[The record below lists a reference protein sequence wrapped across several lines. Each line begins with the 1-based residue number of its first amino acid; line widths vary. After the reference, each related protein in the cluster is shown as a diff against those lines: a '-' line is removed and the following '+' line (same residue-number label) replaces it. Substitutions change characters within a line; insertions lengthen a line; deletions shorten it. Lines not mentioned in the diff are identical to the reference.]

1 MENQLGIIIAIVA
14 VFGFFFLLI
23 LFWLVPVGLWIAA
36 RAAGVKVRIFGD
48 LVGMRLR
55 RVIPSKVVNPL
66 INATKAGLDLNLG
79 LLEGHYLA
87 NGNVDDVVKALI
99 AADKAG
105 IELDFERA
113 AAIDL
118 AGREV
123 FDAVQV
129 SVQPRVIET
138 PKVKAV
144 ALDGIELIATARVT
158 VRANLERLVGG
169 AGDETIL
176 ARVGQG
182 IVSGIGSSET
192 YEDVLENPDTISKKV
207 LDAGLDSGTAFEILS
222 VDIADI
228 NVGENIGARLR
239 TEQAEADL
247 VVAQAKAEERNAMAK
262 AREQR
267 MKARVQ
273 AMRAKVVEAEAQV
286 PKALAE
292 AFRMGNLQTA

>member
-66 INATKAGLDLNLG
+66 INATKAGLDLNLC

>member
-1 MENQLGIIIAIVA
+1 MGNPTAIVGILA
-14 VFGFFFLLI
+14 VLGFFFLLM

-55 RVIPSKVVNPL
+55 RVVPQRVVNPI

-79 LLEGHYLA
+79 RLEGHYLA

-118 AGREV
+118 AGRAV
-123 FDAVQV
+123 FDAVQL
-129 SVQPRVIET
+129 SVRPRVIET
-138 PKVKAV
+138 PLIKAM

-158 VRANLERLVGG
+158 VRTNIDRLVGG

-192 YEDVLENPDTISKKV
+192 YEDVLENPDVISKKV
-207 LDAGLDSGTAFEILS
+207 LSAGLDSGTAFEILS

-228 NVGENIGARLR
+228 SVGENIGARLR
-239 TEQAEADL
+239 TEQADADL
-247 VVAQAKAEERNAMAK
+247 VVAQARAEERRAMAE
-262 AREQR
+262 AREQK
-267 MKARVQ
+267 MKAQVQ
-273 AMRAKVVEAEAQV
+273 AMRAQVVEAEAQV
-286 PKALAE
+286 PRALAA
-292 AFRMGNLQTA
+292 AFRTGNLQAP

>member
-1 MENQLGIIIAIVA
+1 MGSTGPIIGILA
-14 VFGFFFLLI
+14 VVGFLFLFFLV
-23 LFWLVPVGLWIAA
+23 WLVPVGLWIAA
-36 RAAGVKVRIFGD
+36 RAAGVKVRIFSD

-55 RVIPSKVVNPL
+55 RVPPSRVVNPL
-66 INATKAGLDLNLG
+66 INATKAGLDLNLSR
-79 LLEGHYLA
+79 LEGHYLA
-87 NGNVDDVVKALI
+87 NGDVDGVVKALI

-105 IELDFERA
+105 IDLEFERA

-118 AGREV
+118 AGRDV
-123 FDAVQV
+123 FEAVQV
-129 SVQPRVIET
+129 SVQPRVIDT

-144 ALDGIELIATARVT
+144 ALDGIELVATARVT
-158 VRANLERLVGG
+158 VRANIERLVGG

-192 YEDVLENPDTISKKV
+192 YENVLENPDTISKRV
-207 LDAGLDSGTAFEILS
+207 LDAGLDSGTAYEILS

-228 NVGENIGARLR
+228 NVGDNIGARLR

-247 VVAQAKAEERNAMAK
+247 VVAQARAEERRAMAE

-267 MKARVQ
+267 MKAQVQ

-286 PKALAE
+286 PKALAT
-292 AFRMGNLQTA
+292 AFRTGNLQTS

>member
-1 MENQLGIIIAIVA
+1 MSLAGIIAILAVA
-14 VFGFFFLLI
+14 GFIFLI
-23 LFWLVPVGLWIAA
+23 FLFWLVPVGLWIAA
-36 RAAGVKVRIFGD
+36 RAAGVKVKIFGD

-55 RVIPSKVVNPL
+55 RVVPTRVVNPL
-66 INATKAGLDLNLG
+66 INATKAGLDLNLSR
-79 LLEGHYLA
+79 LEGHYLA

-123 FDAVQV
+123 FEAVQV
-129 SVQPRVIET
+129 SVRPHVIST
-138 PKVKAV
+138 SQIKAM

-158 VRANLERLVGG
+158 VRTNIERLVGG
-169 AGDETIL
+169 ATDETIL

-192 YEDVLENPDTISKKV
+192 YEDVLENPDVISKRV
-207 LDAGLDSGTAFEILS
+207 LDAGLDSGTAYEILS
-222 VDIADI
+222 VDIADV

-247 VVAQAKAEERNAMAK
+247 VVAQARAEERRAMAE
-262 AREQR
+262 AREQK
-267 MKARVQ
+267 MKAQVQ
-273 AMRAKVVEAEAQV
+273 AMRATVVEAEAQV

-292 AFRMGNLQTA
+292 AFRAGNLQTV